1 MLHASGAQE
10 YRRRLIYIYIW
21 RHSAKLKLWTMAE
34 CDQQHSSAFD
44 VFVCACVLCARELAR
59 TVSDAYCNNGR
70 NFLCNVV
77 MNIHV
82 SLRQTVSTAEASRI
96 RARVFQELG
105 WDHLV
110 EVDKKWAVL
119 GHPPSFAL
127 F

>member
-1 MLHASGAQE
+1 MHARVSKSGFGRVLQQ
-10 YRRRLIYIYIW
+10 W
-21 RHSAKLKLWTMAE
+21 LKI
-34 CDQQHSSAFD
+34 S
-44 VFVCACVLCARELAR
+44 
-59 TVSDAYCNNGR
+59 
-70 NFLCNVV
+70 CNVM